1 MLLFFFRQRE
11 RGRQVSFGEWHTT
24 NPGAARRHC
33 DPTKPTE
40 TLLALTLASFSSAR
54 LALSPYSD
62 YNGNGNGNYNDDNSD
77 ANGNF
82 NGAWLAA
89 G

>member
-1 MLLFFFRQRE
+1 M
-11 RGRQVSFGEWHTT
+11 
-24 NPGAARRHC
+24 
-33 DPTKPTE
+33 
-40 TLLALTLASFSSAR
+40 LALTLASFSSAR

-62 YNGNGNGNYNDDNSD
+62 YNGNGNGNYNDDDSD
-77 ANGNF
+77 GNGNF

>member
-1 MLLFFFRQRE
+1 M
-11 RGRQVSFGEWHTT
+11 
-24 NPGAARRHC
+24 
-33 DPTKPTE
+33 
-40 TLLALTLASFSSAR
+40 LALILASFSSAR

-62 YNGNGNGNYNDDNSD
+62 YNGNVNGNYNEDDSD

-82 NGAWLAA
+82 NGAWLTA